1 LKNRGPCSKEKTL
14 KRFIKKRLQ
23 LIISLGLTFLIGYL
37 IYRGVPNWGEAFH
50 VMVQGNPFLL
60 LGGFSCTL
68 LHMVLRAA
76 RWGILLSP
84 VKKKIAYRN
93 LFSLT
98 LIKYVINVIPP
109 RAGEIVASVILA
121 RKEGIASASVIA
133 ASLLERILDMLAVV
147 VLFFFYLSFFSH
159 LYAPSSDRGH
169 AIMLAVQ
176 NYSLK
181 GFVVLC
187 IGLFLLWIFLRKDA
201 WVQWLPL
208 SFQRHFVHFLEGF
221 RALQQGGKLAKVAV
235 LSLAIWLVIAGQM
248 WLLVQSY
255 LPEFPFSGALFLMAI
270 TVVGVAIPTPGGV
283 GGFQFFMN
291 LALVNFFAQ
300 YLSTQD
306 PTSQAAGISNG
317 CYLVAMIPV
326 ILIGLVLMNR
336 EGLSFRQI
344 SQISETKEIVQ

>member
-1 LKNRGPCSKEKTL
+1 M
-14 KRFIKKRLQ
+14 I
-23 LIISLGLTFLIGYL
+23 
-37 IYRGVPNWGEAFH
+37 
-50 VMVQGNPFLL
+50 QGNPLFILA
-60 LGGFSCTL
+60 GFCCTM

-76 RWGILLSP
+76 RWGVLLSP
-84 VKKKIAYRN
+84 VKKKITYRN

-109 RAGEIVASVILA
+109 RVGEIVASVILA

-133 ASLLERILDMLAVV
+133 ASLLERVLDMLTVV
-147 VLFFFYLSFFSH
+147 MLFFFYLSFFGH
-159 LYAPSSDRGH
+159 LYAPSSDRGR

-181 GFVVLC
+181 GFIALC
-187 IGLFLLWIFLRKDA
+187 AGFLLLWIFLRKDA
-201 WVQWLPL
+201 WVRKLPP
-208 SFQRHFVHFLEGF
+208 SFQRHMVHFLEGL
-221 RALQQGGKLAKVAV
+221 RALQQGGKLIKVAI
-235 LSLAIWLVIAGQM
+235 LSLCIWLLITGQM
-248 WLLVQSY
+248 WFLVQAY
-255 LPEFPFSGALFLMAI
+255 LRGFPFSGALFLMVI

-300 YLSTQD
+300 YLSPED

-317 CYLVAMIPV
+317 CYVVAMIPV
-326 ILIGLVLMNR
+326 ILIGLILMNR

-344 SQISETKEIVQ
+344 SQISEERGSKQ